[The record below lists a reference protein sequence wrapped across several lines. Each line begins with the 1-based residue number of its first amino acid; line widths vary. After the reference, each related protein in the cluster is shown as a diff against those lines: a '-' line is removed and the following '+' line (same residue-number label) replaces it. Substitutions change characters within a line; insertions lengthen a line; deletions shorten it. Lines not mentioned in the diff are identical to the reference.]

1 MGQLA
6 WRPRGS
12 RLGRLII
19 GLNLLALAM
28 LLGGALVL
36 NELRSGLINTR
47 IDSLTTQGELIANV
61 IDLAA
66 TVGDPEPRLDPDQ
79 ASDILQS
86 LFIPRSQRARL
97 FDAQGNQL
105 ADSYVV
111 ADRVESKVLPP
122 ARKPGQPAFG
132 LPPRTRHQAQAA
144 EARPQGPGRRDRPG
158 QAGRAGGRHADD
170 EMGER
175 VVSVSIPIQH
185 VRAVL
190 GVLTLEAGDVDQ
202 IIAAERKALLP
213 FALIAI
219 ATTLI
224 SSVPAQPPDRPA
236 GAAHGQRRRP
246 RAAGRRPRHLPA
258 RHRRPQGRDRA
269 TCRGRWRR

>member
-1 MGQLA
+1 V
-6 WRPRGS
+6 
-12 RLGRLII
+12 
-19 GLNLLALAM
+19 

-66 TVGDPEPRLDPDQ
+66 TVGDPEPRLAPDQ

-111 ADRVESKVLPP
+111 ADRVESRALPP

-132 LPPRTRHQAQAA
+132 LPAQDPDTKPKVAPRRR
-144 EARPQGPGRRDRPG
+144 ARPWPPRSPRPSWASRWPEPASTRWASG
-158 QAGRAGGRHADD
+158 WCRCR
-170 EMGER
+170 
-175 VVSVSIPIQH
+175 SP
-185 VRAVL
+185 
-190 GVLTLEAGDVDQ
+190 
-202 IIAAERKALLP
+202 
-213 FALIAI
+213 
-219 ATTLI
+219 
-224 SSVPAQPPDRPA
+224 SS
-236 GAAHGQRRRP
+236 
-246 RAAGRRPRHLPA
+246 
-258 RHRRPQGRDRA
+258 
-269 TCRGRWRR
+269 TCAPCWAC

>member
-1 MGQLA
+1 MSTTAPSTATSSACARSSGRLIRSSIPSKPCMASATDIANPDRKMAGDPGPEGEPKRRPAWRPSAWRQLA
-6 WRPRGS
+6 WLKLAWPRGS

-19 GLNLLALAM
+19 GLNMLALAV

-66 TVGDPEPRLDPDQ
+66 TVGDPEPRLVPDQ

-97 FDAQGNQL
+97 FDAEGVQL

-111 ADRVESKVLPP
+111 ADRVESRALPP

-132 LPPRTRHQAQAA
+132 LPTRDPDTKPKAA
-144 EARPQGPGRRDRPG
+144 EVA
-158 QAGRAGGRHADD
+158 
-170 EMGER
+170 
-175 VVSVSIPIQH
+175 
-185 VRAVL
+185 
-190 GVLTLEAGDVDQ
+190 
-202 IIAAERKALLP
+202 RKALAAEIPQAKLGEP
-213 FALIAI
+213 
-219 ATTLI
+219 
-224 SSVPAQPPDRPA
+224 VA
-236 GAAHGQRRRP
+236 G
-246 RAAGRRPRHLPA
+246 
-258 RHRRPQGRDRA
+258 
-269 TCRGRWRR
+269 